1 MRFFF
6 CLIAQIPY
14 RFFSRIFTSYSL
26 SWMNRIIL
34 CGFRHEKT
42 AGRSPLTQSL
52 QRGILRVSE
61 IFGYDENKYPG
72 GVLQRAAGGCKAV
85 SILQMKSSR
94 SSLLKGL
101 CLLSSAGSS
110 RYPAG
115 VCWNLM
121 RGRGRSRANESGTA
135 ESLIFQGLC
144 LLLEQGTRAFSF
156 QKHLPRDPMQKCQEC
171 QEGKGNRRNS
181 PCS

>member
-1 MRFFF
+1 MQALF
-6 CLIAQIPY
+6 
-14 RFFSRIFTSYSL
+14 SYSL
-26 SWMNRIIL
+26 IYHPITPVFPSSCTTAAWRFGRNAHFHRLGRVKQIVL
-34 CGFRHEKT
+34 CCFWHEKT

-115 VCWNLM
+115 VCWNPM

-156 QKHLPRDPMQKCQEC
+156 QKHLPRDQM
-171 QEGKGNRRNS
+171 
-181 PCS
+181 

>member
-6 CLIAQIPY
+6 CLIAQIPSG
-14 RFFSRIFTSYSL
+14 FFSRIFTSSL
-26 SWMNRIIL
+26 LGWMNRIVL

-85 SILQMKSSR
+85 HEPRGKILSE
-94 SSLLKGL
+94 
-101 CLLSSAGSS
+101 LSG
-110 RYPAG
+110 
-115 VCWNLM
+115 
-121 RGRGRSRANESGTA
+121 
-135 ESLIFQGLC
+135 
-144 LLLEQGTRAFSF
+144 
-156 QKHLPRDPMQKCQEC
+156 
-171 QEGKGNRRNS
+171 
-181 PCS
+181 